1 MPLGMG
7 VLSVV
12 ENLTHRALAARG
24 VQSRWIDTSVAR
36 LHVYDAPGR
45 GPLGTVAVLHG
56 ISSSAAAYGS
66 LIQRLRG
73 RFNRIVAP
81 DAPGHGRSGDPRVD
95 LNPETL
101 FTSMSELLD
110 RELTEPS
117 VVFGCS
123 LGGAV
128 AVSYALARPDRV
140 RALVLAS
147 PAGAAMDAEELER
160 FLAIFRMQSRSD
172 AVDFMGRLHRRAPWY
187 TPLIASDLV
196 NLFARPAIC
205 SFTAS
210 VRSTHLFTPEQLA
223 SLSMPVHL
231 LWGRADRLL
240 PGSSLEFYRKHLPS
254 HATIE
259 EPDRWGHCPHF
270 DDPAALAEKIA
281 EFTRRAERSAR

>member
-1 MPLGMG
+1 MG

-24 VQSRWIDTSVAR
+24 VQSLFVDTQVAR
-36 LHVYDAPGR
+36 LHAYDAPGR

-73 RFNRIVAP
+73 RFDRVVAP
-81 DAPGHGRSGDPRVD
+81 DAPGHGKSGEPRVP
-95 LNPETL
+95 LSPETL
-101 FTSMSELLD
+101 FESMSELLD
-110 RELTEPS
+110 RELKEPS

-128 AVSYALARPDRV
+128 AVSYALARPERV

-147 PAGAAMDAEELER
+147 PAGAAMDAEELQR
-160 FLAIFRMQSRSD
+160 FLTVFRMRSRSD
-172 AVDFMGRLHRRAPWY
+172 AADFMGRLYRRAPWY
-187 TPLIASDLV
+187 TPFIASDLV
-196 NLFARPAIC
+196 NLFARPVIAG
-205 SFTAS
+205 FTES
-210 VRSTHLFTPEQLA
+210 VRSEHLFTPEQLA

-231 LWGRADRLL
+231 LWGRADRLM
-240 PGSSLEFYRKHLPS
+240 PGSNLEFYRRHLPS
-254 HATIE
+254 HAVIE

-270 DDPAALAEKIA
+270 DDPAALADKIA
-281 EFTRRAERSAR
+281 EFTRRAEKAAR

>member
-1 MPLGMG
+1 MG

-24 VQSRWIDTSVAR
+24 VQSRWVDTSVAR
-36 LHVYDAPGR
+36 LHAYDAPGR
-45 GPLGTVAVLHG
+45 GPLRTVAVLHG

-73 RFNRIVAP
+73 RFLRVVAP
-81 DAPGHGRSGDPRVD
+81 DAPGHGRSGEPRVP
-95 LNPETL
+95 LSPETL
-101 FTSMSELLD
+101 FDSMSELLD

-117 VVFGCS
+117 VIFGCS
-123 LGGAV
+123 LGGAL
-128 AVSYALARPDRV
+128 AVSYALARPERV
-140 RALVLAS
+140 KALILAS
-147 PAGAAMDAEELER
+147 PAGAAMDAEELQR
-160 FLAIFRMQSRSD
+160 FLTTFRMRSRSD
-172 AVDFMGRLHRRAPWY
+172 AADFMGRLHRRAPWY
-187 TPLIASDLV
+187 TPFIASDLV
-196 NLFARPAIC
+196 DLFARPAIA

-210 VRSTHLFTPEQLA
+210 VRSEHLFTPEQLA

-231 LWGRADRLL
+231 LWGRADRLM

-281 EFTRRAERSAR
+281 EFTRRAEKSSQ

>member
-1 MPLGMG
+1 MS

-24 VQSRWIDTSVAR
+24 VKSRWVDTSVAR
-36 LHVYDAPGR
+36 LHAYDAPGR

-66 LIQRLRG
+66 LIQKLRG
-73 RFNRIVAP
+73 RFHRVVAP
-81 DAPGHGRSGDPRVD
+81 DAPGHGKSGDPSVP
-95 LNPETL
+95 LSPETL
-101 FTSMSELLD
+101 FESMSELLD
-110 RELTEPS
+110 RELSEPS

-140 RALVLAS
+140 RALILAS

-160 FLAIFRMQSRSD
+160 FLTIFRMRSKSE
-172 AVDFMGRLHRRAPWY
+172 AADFMGRLHRRAPWY

-196 NLFARPAIC
+196 DLFARPVIT
-205 SFTAS
+205 SFTES
-210 VRSTHLFTPEQLA
+210 VRSEHLFTPEQLA

-231 LWGRADRLL
+231 LWGRADRLM
-240 PGSSLEFYRKHLPS
+240 PGSSLDFYRKHLPS

-270 DDPAALAEKIA
+270 DDPTALANKIA
-281 EFTRRAERSAR
+281 EFTRRAERAAR